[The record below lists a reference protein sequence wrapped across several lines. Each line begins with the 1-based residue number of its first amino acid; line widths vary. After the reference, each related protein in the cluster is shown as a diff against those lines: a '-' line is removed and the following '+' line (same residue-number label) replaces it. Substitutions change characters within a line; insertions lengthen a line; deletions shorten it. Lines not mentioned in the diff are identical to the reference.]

1 MTNKVK
7 IKNVR
12 VKQELSHLKHIRKSK
27 KELRRGDRHLSII
40 CI

>member
-27 KELRRGDRHLSII
+27 KQLGNCNNNRSVIRI
-40 CI
+40 